1 VAGVLGDRTKGDKD
15 GRGRDGGDLGRTGSD
30 LGEKRL
36 GGLGFSAGFCFRV
49 AGEKPPFKVDGRGG
63 GVQGWAVKRDVWTG
77 DMGGELSVPLEK
89 EEYMGDEIGVDG
101 VELDW

>member
-1 VAGVLGDRTKGDKD
+1 MAGVLGDRTKGDKD

-36 GGLGFSAGFCFRV
+36 GGLGFSAGFCFGV
-49 AGEKPPFKVDGRGG
+49 AGEKPPFRGDWRGG
-63 GVQGWAVKRDVWTG
+63 GVVGWVVKGDVGMG
-77 DMGGELSVPLEK
+77 DVGGELSVPLE